1 MICNNCG
8 RQIQNEAAN
17 FCEYCGFSFREQTQ
31 AARPE
36 GGQNFNSKPDMQ
48 QGPVPVSVFGQ
59 PRTAMQQPGISEKP
73 ISFLSWLGT
82 YALLLVPYVGWL
94 IFIIML
100 FVWAF
105 GNNTPVTKKNWAR
118 VTLIFVGIVTVFVI
132 LFIIIF
138 YVPMLQQIMSGNFDY
153 NSYYENL
160 LQNLK

>member
-17 FCEYCGFSFREQTQ
+17 FCEYCGFSFREHRQT
-31 AARPE
+31 ARVE
-36 GGQNFNSKPDMQ
+36 GGQGLYNQPELHQ
-48 QGPVPVSVFGQ
+48 EPAPVSGQ
-59 PRTAMQQPGISEKP
+59 PLTAAQQPGVEERP

-100 FVWAF
+100 FIWAF
-105 GNNTPVTKKNWAR
+105 GNSTPVTKRNWAR
-118 VTLIFVGIVTVFVI
+118 VTLIFVGIVAVFLI
-132 LFIIIF
+132 LFIVIF
-138 YVPMLQQIMSGNFDY
+138 YVPMFQQMMSGNFDY

-160 LQNLK
+160 FNSLK

>member
-1 MICNNCG
+1 MICKNCG
-8 RQIQNEAAN
+8 RQIQNETAN

-36 GGQNFNSKPDMQ
+36 GGQNFYSKPDVQ
-48 QGPVPVSVFGQ
+48 QGPIPVNVFGQ
-59 PRTAMQQPGISEKP
+59 PRTEVQQPGIQEKP

-94 IFIIML
+94 IFIVML

-105 GNNTPVTKKNWAR
+105 GNNTPATKKNWAR

-160 LQNLK
+160 FNGLK